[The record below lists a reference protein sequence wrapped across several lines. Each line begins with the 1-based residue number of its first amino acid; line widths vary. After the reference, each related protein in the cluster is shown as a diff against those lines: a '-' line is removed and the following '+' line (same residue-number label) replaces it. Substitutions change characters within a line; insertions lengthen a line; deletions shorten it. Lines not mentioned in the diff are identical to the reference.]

1 MFGHVS
7 IHTKKNKKPLEHID
21 FKCEF
26 NIMYCLSLEYFRTI
40 WNLFAFILVKK
51 DVIKFFRFFMNI
63 KKDDSF
69 NVVGSIAKEFGPK
82 NIILFMHKC

>member
-1 MFGHVS
+1 
-7 IHTKKNKKPLEHID
+7 
-21 FKCEF
+21 
-26 NIMYCLSLEYFRTI
+26 MYCLSLEYLSII

-69 NVVGSIAKEFGPK
+69 IVVGSIAKEFGPK
-82 NIILFMHKC
+82 KNIILFMHKC